1 MTTENSAAKCVAD
14 EFVAALESGDEA
26 ELARL
31 YHPGLRFTIR
41 TTGAA
46 FDRDAALRSF
56 RTMWHHLH
64 DVAVEVVDRQITERG
79 FLSQQVLRATLGDG
93 VRIEVPMCMIFEL
106 RDGRIYRID
115 EYFDAAAVGPL
126 AALLP
131 AT

>member
-1 MTTENSAAKCVAD
+1 MRPKNSTANSIAD
-14 EFVAALESGDEA
+14 RFTAALENGDEA

-31 YHPGLRFTIR
+31 YHPRLRFTIR

-46 FDRDAALRSF
+46 FDRATALCNF
-56 RTMWHHLH
+56 RTMWRHLR

-79 FLSQQVLRATLGDG
+79 FLTQQVLRATVADG
-93 VRIEVPMCMIFEL
+93 VRIEVPMCMVFGL
-106 RDGRIYRID
+106 RDGQIDRID

-131 AT
+131 MA